1 MALVGNMVAE
11 AVGGNPSIV
20 NYTMF
25 VAVFGMLSLLYLIGA
40 TIVEALFWPV
50 VVLAL
55 DALNTIFFLVGGIA
69 LAADL
74 GVHSCGNHVSSTALD
89 QRRMATNVK
98 SPGLHLHKRHDRW
111 IT

>member
-1 MALVGNMVAE
+1 MIAE

-25 VAVFGMLSLLYLIGA
+25 VAVFGMLSLIYLILA
-40 TIVEALFWPV
+40 AIVEAFAIPIV
-50 VVLAL
+50 SLAL

-74 GVHSCGNHVSSTALD
+74 GVHSCGNKVCQTALAL
-89 QRRMATNVK
+89 RSHR
-98 SPGLHLHKRHDRW
+98 G
-111 IT
+111 